1 MQHSISTG
9 RWEFSVLCQFASVP
23 NATNYLTAFLR
34 PGLLMNQPVAVLGRW
49 QKPGD
54 ITDVQRF
61 ANTTGGSNTAFT
73 NYRQSD
79 AAYSNA
85 SFIRVKNAVISFTV
99 FRPNKQPKML
109 QEFNVFLKANN
120 LFTITRYKGLDPE
133 TLTLLMPPIR
143 LVTGGFQI
151 TFK

>member
-1 MQHSISTG
+1 
-9 RWEFSVLCQFASVP
+9 
-23 NATNYLTAFLR
+23 
-34 PGLLMNQPVAVLGRW
+34 
-49 QKPGD
+49 
-54 ITDVQRF
+54 
-61 ANTTGGSNTAFT
+61 
-73 NYRQSD
+73 
-79 AAYSNA
+79 
-85 SFIRVKNAVISFTV
+85 
-99 FRPNKQPKML
+99 ML